1 MHTEN
6 ENAPAEAEVVS
17 ISLEV
22 NKAEL
27 ITLAEDG
34 STMVLNPEAEDALIK
49 LLELQTL
56 VDNTVGYVKDK
67 IVEAGLALDP
77 SFSTVAG
84 DTVKANYQY
93 SGAVYK
99 LMPGRKEFP
108 APLFKREVK
117 VSIDSKAM
125 AAYEK
130 EHRRLPKYVE
140 RASRKQSLQIK
151 VKG

>member
-1 MHTEN
+1 MPN
-6 ENAPAEAEVVS
+6 ETTTPVAEGEIVS
-17 ISLEV
+17 VKLEV

-34 STMVLNPEAEDALIK
+34 SSLVLNADAEGALIQ
-49 LLELQTL
+49 LLELQSL
-56 VDNTVGYVKDK
+56 VDSTVSYVKDQ

-77 SFSTVAG
+77 TFSTVSG
-84 DTVKANYQY
+84 DRVKANYQY

-99 LMPGRKEFP
+99 MLEGRKEFP

-130 EHRRLPKYVE
+130 EHRRLPKYVV
-140 RASRKQSLQIK
+140 RATRKQNLVVK
-151 VKG
+151 VK